1 MKKTVLKQRLLI
13 RIMKITLFQFVL
25 ALVFSSVTF
34 ANNIRGQK
42 KLDTKVTITVT
53 DLNLDTA
60 LSKLEKLAHV
70 KFSYNSRMSQLNQ
83 KVSVYANNEALSSVL
98 TRILKPLK
106 MNYTEVSNQIIL
118 QKDGIATT
126 GMNGDF
132 FSTLNQNTIA
142 EIIKGRVVDEK
153 GESLPG
159 VTILV
164 KGTTKGTTT
173 DIDGTYS
180 ISAEIG
186 DVLQFSY
193 VGLETKSVTVTGTTL
208 NVTLTGSG
216 ETLQDVV
223 VIGSRNPTRT
233 VTESAVPIDVI
244 SMKEIASQGAQVNL
258 NQILN
263 MVAPSF
269 TSNTQT
275 VADGTDHIDPAQL
288 RGLGPDQ
295 VLVLINGKRRH
306 TSSLVNI
313 NGSPGRGSVGTD
325 LNAIPAFAIE
335 KIEVLRDGASAQYGS
350 DAIAGVININVKK
363 NTNKLDVNIFGGGNL
378 SKGANDHDGGFD
390 GGNYQLDLNYGTSLG
405 KEKSFIN
412 ATASFQLRDATSRA
426 KEVTGTLFNAY
437 NAIEQRAAEAG
448 TNINALFGNI
458 TNTPNTAQILSNIK
472 TFAPQVTYF
481 TAAQQTAISG
491 AADIPQMQAALNFDA
506 TSGELAY
513 RNLERKNFNM
523 RVGQSSLQSAQFFLN
538 AAYPINDKLEA
549 YAFGGTSFR
558 EGEAAGFYRR
568 PNQARSYTGLYP
580 NGFLPEIHST
590 INDVSVAAGFRGLI
604 FENWNFDLSNTF
616 GRNAFDYGVENTV
629 NASLRENSPTEF
641 DAGGLAFAQN
651 TTNFDMNRKFDVLE
665 GLNVAFGAEY
675 RHENFSINA
684 GQPESYNLYDIN
696 GGVVTATTPA
706 NIKVT
711 DFYNGV
717 FGGYTGAIYGTENT
731 AYNGSR
737 PNGSQVFPGF
747 RPANA
752 IDKDRNSVA
761 IYTDLELDITDKWLV
776 NGAVRFENY
785 SDFGNTTNFKIAS
798 RYKITDNINL
808 RGAVSTGF
816 RAPSLHQIY
825 FNSTATQFVGG
836 VPFEVGTFSNDS
848 QAAELLGIPKL
859 KQEESKS
866 ASIGF
871 TAKIPTANLTLTA
884 DAYIVQIDD
893 RVVLTDQFSRPGGTP
908 AAGTPNAIL
917 NELFDEAGATAATF
931 FANAINT
938 ESKGIDVVI
947 SHKTSFGNNVS
958 LKTDLSGTFSNTY
971 RVGEIKASPVLEAA
985 GQINRYYS
993 EASRVYLQEAIPRVK
1008 ANLTNSVTYKKF
1020 DFFLRNVYFGK
1031 VTDPNT
1037 ADVNGDGR
1045 VEGII
1050 VNGQAVEVEHPIWG
1064 AKIITDLSV
1073 GFKITEAAKIV
1084 IGANNI
1090 FDIYPD
1096 ANLGTQTAIRPRLV
1110 SGAIDYTA
1118 APATIDLSNANQF
1131 VYSRN
1136 VSQFGQNGRFVFARL
1151 SFSF

>member
-1 MKKTVLKQRLLI
+1 MKKLYFILTLI
-13 RIMKITLFQFVL
+13 
-25 ALVFSSVTF
+25 FSTGIF
-34 ANNIRGQK
+34 AQE
-42 KLDTKVTITVT
+42 ITVSGVVT
-53 DLNLDTA
+53 DG
-60 LSKLEKLAHV
+60 SK
-70 KFSYNSRMSQLNQ
+70 
-83 KVSVYANNEALSSVL
+83 
-98 TRILKPLK
+98 
-106 MNYTEVSNQIIL
+106 
-118 QKDGIATT
+118 AT
-126 GMNGDF
+126 
-132 FSTLNQNTIA
+132 
-142 EIIKGRVVDEK
+142 
-153 GESLPG
+153 LPG
-159 VTILV
+159 TTILV
-164 KGTTKGTTT
+164 RGTTKGTTS
-173 DIDGTYS
+173 DIDGKYT
-180 ISAEIG
+180 ISAKMG
-186 DVLQFSY
+186 DVLQFSF
-193 VGLETKSVTVTGTTL
+193 VGFETKNVTVTGSTV
-208 NVTLTGSG
+208 NVTLTGTG
-216 ETLQDVV
+216 ENLQDVV

-244 SMKEIASQGAQVNL
+244 AMKEIASQGAQVNL

-350 DAIAGVININVKK
+350 DAIAGVININVKQ
-363 NTNKLDVNIFGGGNL
+363 NTNKLEVNLFGGGNL

-390 GGNYQLDLNYGTSLG
+390 GGNYQVDLNYGTGLG

-412 ATASFQLRDATSRA
+412 ATASFQLRDETSRA
-426 KEVTGTLFNAY
+426 KDVTGNLFNAY
-437 NAIEQRAAEAG
+437 NAVEQRAAAAG

-458 TNTPNTAQILSNIK
+458 NNTTNGTQILSAIK
-472 TFAPQVTYF
+472 TYAPQVSYF
-481 TAAQQTAISG
+481 SAAQQTAITG
-491 AADIPQMQAALNFDA
+491 ATTIAQMQTALNFDA
-506 TSGELAY
+506 TAGELAF
-513 RNLERKNFNM
+513 RGLERKDFNM
-523 RVGQSSLQSAQFFLN
+523 RVGQSSLKSAQFFLN

-558 EGEAAGFYRR
+558 DGEAAGFYRR

-590 INDVSVAAGFRGLI
+590 INDVSVAAGLRGMV

-616 GRNAFDYGVENTV
+616 GRNSFNYGVENTV

-641 DAGGLAFAQN
+641 DAGGLDFAQN
-651 TTNFDMNRKFDVLE
+651 TTNFDISRKFDVLE

-675 RHENFSINA
+675 RYENYSINA
-684 GQPESYNLYDIN
+684 GEPDSYNQYDIS
-696 GGVVTATTPA
+696 GGVVTGTTAA
-706 NIKVT
+706 NVRVT
-711 DFYNGV
+711 DF
-717 FGGYTGAIYGTENT
+717 FGAARPGGA
-731 AYNGSR
+731 
-737 PNGSQVFPGF
+737 QVFPGF

-761 IYTDLELDITDKWLV
+761 VYTDLELDVTDKWLV
-776 NGAVRFENY
+776 NGALRFENY

-798 RYKITDNINL
+798 RYKITDNINI

-871 TAKIPTANLTLTA
+871 TAKIPAANLTLTA

-917 NELFDEAGATAATF
+917 NGLFDTAGATAATF
-931 FANAINT
+931 FANAIDT

-947 SHKTSFGNNVS
+947 SHKTSFGNNVT

-993 EASRVYLQEAIPRVK
+993 EMSRIYLQEAIPRVK
-1008 ANLTNSVTYKKF
+1008 ANLTNFITYNKF

-1045 VEGII
+1045 VEGAII
-1050 VNGQAVEVEHPIWG
+1050 NGQAVEIEHPVWG

-1096 ANLGTQTAIRPRLV
+1096 LNLGTQTAIRPRLV

>member
-1 MKKTVLKQRLLI
+1 MKKLYFILTLI
-13 RIMKITLFQFVL
+13 
-25 ALVFSSVTF
+25 FSTGIF
-34 ANNIRGQK
+34 AQEINVSG
-42 KLDTKVTITVT
+42 VVT
-53 DLNLDTA
+53 DGT
-60 LSKLEKLAHV
+60 K
-70 KFSYNSRMSQLNQ
+70 
-83 KVSVYANNEALSSVL
+83 
-98 TRILKPLK
+98 
-106 MNYTEVSNQIIL
+106 
-118 QKDGIATT
+118 AT
-126 GMNGDF
+126 
-132 FSTLNQNTIA
+132 
-142 EIIKGRVVDEK
+142 
-153 GESLPG
+153 LPG
-159 VTILV
+159 TTILV
-164 KGTTKGTTT
+164 RGTTKGTTS
-173 DIDGTYS
+173 DIDGKYT
-180 ISAEIG
+180 ISAKMG
-186 DVLQFSY
+186 DVLQFSF
-193 VGLETKSVTVTGTTL
+193 VGFETKNVTVTGSTV

-216 ETLQDVV
+216 ESLQDVV

-244 SMKEIASQGAQVNL
+244 AMKEIASQGAQVNL

-350 DAIAGVININVKK
+350 DAIAGVININVKQ
-363 NTNKLDVNIFGGGNL
+363 NTNKLEVNLFGGGNL

-390 GGNYQLDLNYGTSLG
+390 GGNYQVDLNYGTGLG

-412 ATASFQLRDATSRA
+412 ATASFQLRDQTSRA
-426 KEVTGTLFNAY
+426 KDVTGNLFNAY
-437 NAIEQRAAEAG
+437 NAVEQRAAAAG

-458 TNTPNTAQILSNIK
+458 NNTTNETQILSAIK
-472 TFAPQVTYF
+472 TYAPQVSYF
-481 TAAQQTAISG
+481 SAAQQTAITG
-491 AADIPQMQAALNFDA
+491 ATTIAQMQTALNFDA
-506 TSGELAY
+506 TAGELAF
-513 RNLERKNFNM
+513 RGLERKDFNM
-523 RVGQSSLQSAQFFLN
+523 RVGQSSLKSAQFFLN

-568 PNQARSYTGLYP
+568 PNQSRSYTGLYP

-590 INDVSVAAGFRGLI
+590 INDVSVAAGLRGII

-684 GQPESYNLYDIN
+684 GQPESYNLYDIS

-711 DFYNGV
+711 DFY
-717 FGGYTGAIYGTENT
+717 GA
-731 AYNGSR
+731 AR

-752 IDKDRNSVA
+752 IDKNRNSVA
-761 IYTDLELDITDKWLV
+761 VYADLELDVTDKWLV
-776 NGAVRFENY
+776 NGALRFENY
-785 SDFGNTTNFKIAS
+785 SDFGNTTNFKLAS

-917 NELFDEAGATAATF
+917 NGLFDTAGATAATF
-931 FANAINT
+931 FANAIDT

-993 EASRVYLQEAIPRVK
+993 EMSRIYLQEAIPRVK
-1008 ANLTNSVTYKKF
+1008 ANLTNFITYNKF

-1045 VEGII
+1045 IEGAII
-1050 VNGQAVEVEHPIWG
+1050 NGQAVEIEHPVWG

-1096 ANLGTQTAIRPRLV
+1096 LNLGTQTAIRPRLV

>member
-1 MKKTVLKQRLLI
+1 MKKLFFILSFLFAAGLTAQEMKVSGVVTDESNATLPGTTVLL
-13 RIMKITLFQFVL
+13 
-25 ALVFSSVTF
+25 
-34 ANNIRGQK
+34 
-42 KLDTKVTITVT
+42 
-53 DLNLDTA
+53 
-60 LSKLEKLAHV
+60 
-70 KFSYNSRMSQLNQ
+70 
-83 KVSVYANNEALSSVL
+83 
-98 TRILKPLK
+98 
-106 MNYTEVSNQIIL
+106 
-118 QKDGIATT
+118 
-126 GMNGDF
+126 
-132 FSTLNQNTIA
+132 
-142 EIIKGRVVDEK
+142 
-153 GESLPG
+153 
-159 VTILV
+159 
-164 KGTTKGTTT
+164 KGTSRGTTT
-173 DIDGTYS
+173 DADGKFT
-180 ISAEIG
+180 ITAKTG

-193 VGLETKSVTVTGTTL
+193 VGLETKSVTVTGITL
-208 NVTLTGSG
+208 NVILTGSG

-223 VIGSRNPTRT
+223 VLGSRNPTRT

-244 SMKEIASQGAQVNL
+244 SMKDIASQGPQVNL

-269 TSNTQT
+269 TSNTTT

-363 NTNKLDVNIFGGGNL
+363 NTNKLDVALFGGGNL
-378 SKGANDHDGGFD
+378 SKGANDHTGGIDGA
-390 GGNYQLDLNYGTSLG
+390 NYQLDLNYGTGLG

-426 KEVTGTLFNAY
+426 KDVTGNLFNAY
-437 NAIEQRAAEAG
+437 NAVEQRAAEAG

-458 TNTPNTAQILSNIK
+458 NNTPNTVQILTTIK
-472 TFAPQVTYF
+472 QYAPTVGYF
-481 TAAQQTAISG
+481 TAAQQTAITG
-491 AADIPQMQAALNFDA
+491 AATISQMQTALNFDA
-506 TSGELAY
+506 TAGELAY
-513 RNLERKNFNM
+513 RGLERRNFNM
-523 RVGQSSLQSAQFFLN
+523 RVGQSSLKSAQFFLN

-549 YAFGGTSFR
+549 YAFGGTSYR
-558 EGEAAGFYRR
+558 DGEAAGFYRR

-590 INDVSVAAGFRGLI
+590 INDVSIAAGLRGMI

-629 NASLRENSPTEF
+629 NASLREKSPTEF

-675 RHENFSINA
+675 RHENFAINA

-696 GGVVTATTPA
+696 GGVVTGTTA
-706 NIKVT
+706 SNIRVT
-711 DFYNGV
+711 DF
-717 FGGYTGAIYGTENT
+717 FGSA
-731 AYNGSR
+731 R

-761 IYTDLELDITDKWLV
+761 VYTDLELDVTDKWLV

-785 SDFGNTTNFKIAS
+785 SDFGNTTNFKVAT
-798 RYKITDNINL
+798 RYKVTENINL

-848 QAAELLGIPKL
+848 QAAQLLGIPKL
-859 KQEESKS
+859 KQEESQS
-866 ASIGF
+866 ASVGF

-884 DAYIVQIDD
+884 DAYIVKIAD
-893 RVVLTDQFSRPGGTP
+893 RVVLTDQFSRPGGAP
-908 AAGTPNAIL
+908 AAGSPNAIL
-917 NELFDEAGATAATF
+917 NALFDTAGATAATF
-931 FANAINT
+931 FANAIDT
-938 ESKGIDVVI
+938 ESKGIDIVI

-971 RVGEIKASPVLEAA
+971 RVGDIHASPVLAAA

-1008 ANLTNSVTYKKF
+1008 ANLTNSISYKKF

-1050 VNGQAVEVEHPIWG
+1050 VNGQAVEIEHPIWG

-1073 GFKITEAAKIV
+1073 GFKITDAAKIV

-1096 ANLGTQTAIRPRLV
+1096 MNLGTQTAIRPRLV
-1110 SGAIDYTA
+1110 SGAISYTA
-1118 APATIDLSNANQF
+1118 APSTIDLSNANQF
-1131 VYSRN
+1131 IYSRN
-1136 VSQFGQNGRFVFARL
+1136 TSQFGQNGRFVFARL

>member
-1 MKKTVLKQRLLI
+1 MKKTVLKQRLLF

-25 ALVFSSVTF
+25 ALVFSSVTI
-34 ANNIRGQK
+34 ANNIRGQR
-42 KLDTKVTITVT
+42 KLDTKVTITLT

-60 LSKLEKLAHV
+60 LTKLEKLANV
-70 KFSYNSRMSQLNQ
+70 KFSYNSRMTQFNQ
-83 KVSVYANNEALSSVL
+83 KVSVSANNEALSSVL

-106 MNYTEVSNQIIL
+106 INYTEVSNQIVL
-118 QKDGIATT
+118 QKEGILKV
-126 GMNGDF
+126 GMNGDLM
-132 FSTLNQNTIA
+132 STLNENIAA
-142 EIIKGRVVDEK
+142 EIIKGRVVDD
-153 GESLPG
+153 GGQPLPG

-173 DIDGTYS
+173 DADGNYT
-180 ISAEIG
+180 ITAQMG

-193 VGLETKSVTVTGTTL
+193 VGLETKSVTVTGNIV

-244 SMKEIASQGAQVNL
+244 SMKEIASQGPQVNL

-269 TSNTQT
+269 TSNTTT

-295 VLVLINGKRRH
+295 VLVLVNGKRRH

-363 NTNKLDVNIFGGGNL
+363 NTNKLDVALFGGGNL
-378 SKGANDHDGGFD
+378 SKGANDHDGGID
-390 GGNYQLDLNYGTSLG
+390 GGNYQLDLNYGTGLG

-426 KEVTGTLFNAY
+426 KDVTGNLFNAY
-437 NAIEQRAAEAG
+437 NAVEQRAAEAG

-458 TNTPNTAQILSNIK
+458 NNTPNTAQILSSIK
-472 TFAPQVTYF
+472 TYAPQVGYF
-481 TAAQQTAISG
+481 TTAQQTAITG
-491 AADIPQMQAALNFDA
+491 ATTISQMQTALNFDA
-506 TSGELAY
+506 TAGELAY
-513 RNLERKNFNM
+513 RSLERKDFNM
-523 RVGQSSLQSAQFFLN
+523 RVGQSSLKSAQFFLN
-538 AAYPINDKLEA
+538 AAYPINDKLEV
-549 YAFGGTSFR
+549 YAFGGTSYR
-558 EGEAAGFYRR
+558 TGEAAGFYRK

-590 INDVSVAAGFRGLI
+590 IGDVSVAAGLRGLL

-616 GRNAFDYGVENTV
+616 GKNTFDYNIENTV
-629 NASLRENSPTEF
+629 NASLREKSATQF
-641 DAGGLAFAQN
+641 DAGGLGFSQN
-651 TTNFDMNRKFDVLE
+651 TTNFDINRKFDVLK

-675 RHENFSINA
+675 RHENFTINA
-684 GQPESYNLYDIN
+684 GEPDSYNLYDIN
-696 GGVVTATTPA
+696 GAVVTGTTPA

-711 DFYNGV
+711 DFYGATRP
-717 FGGYTGAIYGTENT
+717 GGA
-731 AYNGSR
+731 
-737 PNGSQVFPGF
+737 QVFPGF

-752 IDKDRNSVA
+752 IDKGRNSYAV
-761 IYTDLELDITDKWLV
+761 YTDLELDLTDKWLV

-785 SDFGNTTNFKIAS
+785 SDFGNTTNFKVAS
-798 RYKITDNINL
+798 RYKLTDNINL

-848 QAAELLGIPKL
+848 PVAKALGIPTL

-871 TAKIPTANLTLTA
+871 TAKIPAANLTLTA
-884 DAYIVQIDD
+884 DAYIVKIND
-893 RVVLTDQFSRPGGTP
+893 RVVLTDQFTS
-908 AAGTPNAIL
+908 NAVTKPY
-917 NELFDEAGATAATF
+917 FDAAGATAATF
-931 FANAINT
+931 FANAIDT

-947 SHKTSFGNNVS
+947 SHKISLGEGLS
-958 LKTDLSGTFSNTY
+958 LKTDLSGTISNTQK
-971 RVGEIKASPVLEAA
+971 VGDIHASPILEAA

-993 EASRVYLQEAIPRVK
+993 ESSRIYLQEAVPRVK
-1008 ANLTNSVTYKKF
+1008 ANLTNSLSYKKF

-1031 VTDPNT
+1031 VTDPNI
-1037 ADVNGDGR
+1037 ADANNDGTINAIVVN
-1045 VEGII
+1045 
-1050 VNGQAVEVEHPIWG
+1050 NQAVENEHPVWA

-1073 GFKITEAAKIV
+1073 GFKITSATKIV

-1090 FDIYPD
+1090 FDIYPTFNLGPQTIAKRASGVD
-1096 ANLGTQTAIRPRLV
+1096 AN
-1110 SGAIDYTA
+1110 GAVIYST
-1118 APATIDLSNANQF
+1118 TTSSNNSIDLSNANQF

-1136 VSQFGQNGRFVFARL
+1136 TSQFGQNGRFVFARL

>member
-1 MKKTVLKQRLLI
+1 MKKLFFILSFFFAAGLTAQEMKVSGVVTDESNATLPGATVLL
-13 RIMKITLFQFVL
+13 
-25 ALVFSSVTF
+25 
-34 ANNIRGQK
+34 
-42 KLDTKVTITVT
+42 
-53 DLNLDTA
+53 
-60 LSKLEKLAHV
+60 
-70 KFSYNSRMSQLNQ
+70 
-83 KVSVYANNEALSSVL
+83 
-98 TRILKPLK
+98 
-106 MNYTEVSNQIIL
+106 
-118 QKDGIATT
+118 
-126 GMNGDF
+126 
-132 FSTLNQNTIA
+132 
-142 EIIKGRVVDEK
+142 
-153 GESLPG
+153 
-159 VTILV
+159 
-164 KGTTKGTTT
+164 KGTSKGTTT
-173 DIDGTYS
+173 DADGKFT
-180 ISAEIG
+180 ITAKTG

-193 VGLETKSVTVTGTTL
+193 VGLETKSVTVTGITL
-208 NVTLTGSG
+208 NVILTGSG

-223 VIGSRNPTRT
+223 VLGSRNPTRT

-244 SMKEIASQGAQVNL
+244 SMKEIASQGPQVNL

-269 TSNTQT
+269 TSNTTT

-363 NTNKLDVNIFGGGNL
+363 NTNKLDVALFGGGNL
-378 SKGANDHDGGFD
+378 SKGANDHTGGIDGA
-390 GGNYQLDLNYGTSLG
+390 NYQLDLNYGTGLG

-426 KEVTGTLFNAY
+426 KDVTGNLFNAY
-437 NAIEQRAAEAG
+437 NAVEQRAAEAG
-448 TNINALFGNI
+448 TNINALYGNI
-458 TNTPNTAQILSNIK
+458 NNTPNTAQILTTIK
-472 TFAPQVTYF
+472 QYAPTVGYF
-481 TAAQQTAISG
+481 TAAQQTAITG
-491 AADIPQMQAALNFDA
+491 AATISQMQTALNFDA
-506 TSGELAY
+506 TAGELAY
-513 RNLERKNFNM
+513 RGLERRNFNM
-523 RVGQSSLQSAQFFLN
+523 RVGQSSLKSAQFFLN
-538 AAYPINDKLEA
+538 AAYPITDKLEA
-549 YAFGGTSFR
+549 YAFGGTSYR
-558 EGEAAGFYRR
+558 DGEAAGFYRR

-590 INDVSVAAGFRGLI
+590 INDVSVAAGLRGMI

-629 NASLRENSPTEF
+629 NASLREKSPTEF

-675 RHENFSINA
+675 RNENFSINA

-696 GGVVTATTPA
+696 GGVVTATTA
-706 NIKVT
+706 SNIRVT
-711 DFYNGV
+711 DF
-717 FGGYTGAIYGTENT
+717 FGA
-731 AYNGSR
+731 SR

-761 IYTDLELDITDKWLV
+761 VYTDLELDLTDKWLV

-785 SDFGNTTNFKIAS
+785 SDFGNTTNFKVAT
-798 RYKITDNINL
+798 RYKLTENINL

-848 QAAELLGIPKL
+848 QAAQLLGIPKL
-859 KQEESKS
+859 KQEESQS

-884 DAYIVQIDD
+884 DAYIVKIDD
-893 RVVLTDQFSRPGGTP
+893 RVVLTDQFSRPGGAP
-908 AAGTPNAIL
+908 AAGSPNAIL
-917 NELFDEAGATAATF
+917 NALFDTAGATAATF
-931 FANAINT
+931 FANAIDT
-938 ESKGIDVVI
+938 ESKGIDIVI

-971 RVGEIKASPVLEAA
+971 RVGDIHASPVLAAA

-1008 ANLTNSVTYKKF
+1008 ANLTNSISYKKF

-1050 VNGQAVEVEHPIWG
+1050 VNGQAVEIEHPIWG

-1073 GFKITEAAKIV
+1073 GFKITDAAKIV

-1096 ANLGTQTAIRPRLV
+1096 MNLGTQTAIRPRLV
-1110 SGAIDYTA
+1110 SGAINYTA

-1131 VYSRN
+1131 IYSRN
-1136 VSQFGQNGRFVFARL
+1136 TSQFGQNGRFVFARL

>member
-25 ALVFSSVTF
+25 ALVFSSVTI

-60 LSKLEKLAHV
+60 LTKLEKLAHV

-106 MNYTEVSNQIIL
+106 INYTEVSNQIIL
-118 QKDGIATT
+118 QKEGIAKT
-126 GMNGDF
+126 GINGEVF
-132 FSTLNQNTIA
+132 PTLNQNAMA

-173 DIDGTYS
+173 DIDGNYT

-363 NTNKLDVNIFGGGNL
+363 NTNKLEVNLFGGGNL

-412 ATASFQLRDATSRA
+412 ATGSFQLRDATSRA
-426 KEVTGTLFNAY
+426 KDVTGTLFNGY
-437 NAIEQRAAEAG
+437 NAVEQRAAEAG

-458 TNTPNTAQILSNIK
+458 TNTPNTTQILTTIK
-472 TFAPQVTYF
+472 QYAPSVSYF
-481 TAAQQTAISG
+481 TAAQQTAILG
-491 AADIPQMQAALNFDA
+491 ATSISQMQTALNFDA
-506 TSGELAY
+506 TAGELAY
-513 RNLERKNFNM
+513 RGLERKNFNM

-549 YAFGGTSFR
+549 YAFGGTSYR
-558 EGEAAGFYRR
+558 NGEAAGFYRR
-568 PNQARSYTGLYP
+568 PNQARSYTGLYL

-590 INDVSVAAGFRGLI
+590 INDISVAAGLRGML

-616 GRNAFDYGVENTV
+616 GKNAFDYNIENTV
-629 NASLRENSPTEF
+629 NASLRENSATEF
-641 DAGGLAFAQN
+641 DAGGLAFSQN
-651 TTNFDMNRKFDVLE
+651 TTNFDMNRKFDVLK

-675 RHENFSINA
+675 RHENFQINA
-684 GQPESYNLYDIN
+684 GEPDSYNQYDIN
-696 GGVVTATTPA
+696 GGVVTGTTAA
-706 NIKVT
+706 NIRVT
-711 DFYNGV
+711 DF
-717 FGGYTGAIYGTENT
+717 FGAARPGGA
-731 AYNGSR
+731 
-737 PNGSQVFPGF
+737 QVFPGF

-761 IYTDLELDITDKWLV
+761 LYTDLELDVTDKWLL

-785 SDFGNTTNFKIAS
+785 SDFGNTTNFKLAT
-798 RYKITDNINL
+798 RYKLTDNINL
-808 RGAVSTGF
+808 RGAISTGF

-848 QAAELLGIPKL
+848 QAAQLLGIPKL
-859 KQEESKS
+859 KQEESQS
-866 ASIGF
+866 ASVGF
-871 TAKIPTANLTLTA
+871 TAKIPEANLTLTA
-884 DAYIVQIDD
+884 DAYIVKIDD

-908 AAGTPNAIL
+908 AAGSPNAVL
-917 NELFDEAGATAATF
+917 NALFDTAGATAATF
-931 FANAINT
+931 FANAIDT

-947 SHKTSFGNNVS
+947 SHKTSFGNNIS
-958 LKTDLSGTFSNTY
+958 LKTDLSGTFSKTY
-971 RVGEIKASPVLEAA
+971 RVDEIHASQVLEAA

-1008 ANLTNSVTYKKF
+1008 ANLTNSITYKKF

-1045 VEGII
+1045 VEGVI
-1050 VNGQAVEVEHPIWG
+1050 VNGQAVEIEHPIWG

-1073 GFKITEAAKIV
+1073 GFKITSAAKIV

-1151 SFSF
+1151 NFSF